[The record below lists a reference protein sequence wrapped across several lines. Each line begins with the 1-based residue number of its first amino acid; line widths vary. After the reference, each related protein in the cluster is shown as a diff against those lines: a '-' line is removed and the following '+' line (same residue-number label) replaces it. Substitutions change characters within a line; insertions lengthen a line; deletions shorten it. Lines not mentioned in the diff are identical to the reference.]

1 MNEINYGIVGS
12 LIIEMPVS
20 KPSKIKFVG
29 PPLGVY
35 HRSERNGMDKVR
47 GTYRRKG
54 FVCGVFS
61 GARNAVC
68 DSYPPLQIQI
78 QIFALSPF
86 SSPLYDSMVHFFV
99 ESCLALSI
107 YEKENIYIFALRL
120 ALINLNYLF
129 IF

>member
-35 HRSERNGMDKVR
+35 HKSERNCMDKVR

-54 FVCGVFS
+54 FVCGVFQWRKECS
-61 GARNAVC
+61 VC

-78 QIFALSPF
+78 FALSPF
-86 SSPLYDSMVHFFV
+86 FSPLYDSMVHFFV

-107 YEKENIYIFALRL
+107 YEKEYIYIFALWL